1 MPNDAYTVL
10 SNLELFHNWVT
21 LLLFWKLKKDL
32 EFIKLSK
39 YWYLKE
45 TGANYKLVFL
55 FKDNSLQNTLGKI
68 KK

>member
-39 YWYLKE
+39 YWSLKE
-45 TGANYKLVFL
+45 TGANYMLVFL